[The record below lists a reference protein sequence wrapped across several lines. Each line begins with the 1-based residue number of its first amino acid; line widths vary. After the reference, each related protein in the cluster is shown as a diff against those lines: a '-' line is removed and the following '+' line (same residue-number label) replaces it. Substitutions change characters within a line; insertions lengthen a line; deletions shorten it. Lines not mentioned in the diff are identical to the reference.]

1 MDHQKKLELKLWY
14 KKPANLY
21 YGWNEALP
29 IGNGRLGAMVFG
41 GVQRERIQ
49 LNEDSVWYG
58 GPRDRNNPDAL
69 ENLPKIRELIK
80 SGKISEAE
88 RLAAIALSG
97 VPEGQRHYEPLG
109 DVFIEF
115 DGHDH
120 YRDY

>member
-58 GPRDRNNPDAL
+58 GPRAGIIPMPSRTC
-69 ENLPKIRELIK
+69 RK
-80 SGKISEAE
+80 SGNLLKAE
-88 RLAAIALSG
+88 N
-97 VPEGQRHYEPLG
+97 
-109 DVFIEF
+109 
-115 DGHDH
+115 
-120 YRDY
+120 